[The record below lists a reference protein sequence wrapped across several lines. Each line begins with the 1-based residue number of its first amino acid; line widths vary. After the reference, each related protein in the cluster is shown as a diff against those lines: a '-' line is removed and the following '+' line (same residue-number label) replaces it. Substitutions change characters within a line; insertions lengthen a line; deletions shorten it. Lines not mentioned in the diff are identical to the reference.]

1 MKSIIK
7 MLFYLSIIII
17 LGCVSTVNIE
27 QINEFYNSG
36 NEKAMESILD
46 NLCKIFMKASFKL
59 MLMFMRILSE
69 EELGKLMIAS
79 GGI

>member
-36 NEKAMESILD
+36 NEKAIESILV
-46 NLCKIFMKASFKL
+46 NPEKL
-59 MLMFMRILSE
+59 ENPDDITVVQN
-69 EELGKLMIAS
+69 
-79 GGI
+79 